1 MNKKITLPILFIS
14 IVGVL
19 FSFSVREASA
29 ATEILRPNAPGDVT
43 NIESQY
49 PSSGAHWDKVDEST
63 ADTTTYVYSAV
74 GSFRSDLYN
83 LPNHT
88 GSGTIN
94 FVKFY
99 YRGRCKNVDTSG
111 CTVCGYLKTNNDASS
126 TGSCIQIATW
136 TTNSRQYDTNPVTGL
151 AWTWA
156 EIDALQIGGYIGGA
170 DDAHAAQLT
179 QVYVEINYTPTGVP
193 TVTNSIGASN
203 VSTTSARLNGEITS
217 IGGEVPTVR
226 IYWGDNDGGTN
237 PADWDYTE
245 SLGIQSGTFYKD
257 ISGLNSGT
265 GYYYRCY
272 ASNSYGSDWADSTD
286 SFLTQSEGGGTVF
299 YGTASGADFDY
310 QKWSSS
316 PSTSWNTAHDATSGD
331 LNTGRSSLRVKVRN
345 WKETDP
351 TDYEALIYRAVVYFD
366 TFPLPNDAT
375 ITSAV
380 LKLYGS
386 LEEPADQDFGPFTI
400 QVQSGMPTYPHDP
413 PVGSDYNYTRYSD
426 NVGILSLLAVGTGNG
441 YREVQLN
448 STGLSLINKTGT
460 TKFMLREKEHDVDDV
475 QPPYTLGRHENSW
488 SFSSSESAYP
498 PILEITYTTP
508 ATAPTVATELA
519 TINLSTNQ
527 ATLKG
532 KVTATGG
539 EDPDHRYIDW
549 DTDASGEPYA
559 NTVDLGAGG
568 TGEFSTPLT
577 LIPGTIYYYRARA
590 HNSAG
595 DGKGNERHVVIYQDS
610 GGQES
615 FTTESV
621 CKNAC
626 ESCSTGECCSGL
638 HCQNGVCC
646 VDGQTCCTGDTHC
659 PADSCIN
666 SSQHVDNYCNT
677 GVCYCESS
685 TTTCAAGG
693 CCQIACGSAT
703 GCYTTA
709 GTCPDSCGT
718 NTLTIGQTCSGCGA
732 NGAAGSCTGGT
743 TYTCNAATHT
753 ECQSASCGGM
763 TYYCTQDGGTWQW
776 RTSDNPDRC
785 GGNSDDCYDDYGSG
799 CQTKDFK
806 CSAGACIFTPSN
818 QYTDTSCSYTGCSA
832 DNCTKT
838 GAYEDYYCD
847 AGSCTAHSDSCFED
861 CTSNTVCSVGI
872 CSAGTCGTKDCPDDY
887 CSGDTLYDYPSS
899 CNKYCSGGSC
909 LDCTCE
915 DSPTPCGATDCSMFP
930 DTCID
935 SSLYYDYPFSCDNPC
950 TEQAGDDACGT
961 CGCDPDI
968 TTCAAGGCCQ
978 IACGSATGCYTT
990 AGTCPDSCGTNTLTI
1005 GQTCSGCGANGAA
1018 GSCTGGTTY
1027 TCNAATHT
1035 ECQSAS
1041 CGGMTYYC
1049 TQDGGTWQWR
1059 TSDNPDRCGGN
1070 SDDCYDDYGSGC
1082 QTKDFKCSAGACI
1095 FTPSNQYTDTSCSYT
1110 GCSADNCTK
1119 TGAYEDY
1126 YCDAGSCTAHSDSCF
1141 EDCSI
1146 TTACSGGVCYSDG
1159 GDGDL
1164 CNTEMKASPGEGDGN
1179 YGIGG
1184 NYNCQ
1189 GSCDGSGNCD
1199 YAVNCIPIDTTSP
1212 TTAIKI
1218 IRINPETG
1226 EEIEEVTGGWLKA
1239 GSYRIKFEDNDP
1251 APSAGWKT
1259 GGCQYYVYACDVN
1272 GVNCGGTPEKIIVD
1286 VTTRTCGN
1294 WSFDITAGK
1303 DDPTYNLEGY
1313 GRYLIYSI
1321 ATDDG
1326 ENSGTDS
1333 KLLHFDFTPPE
1344 TRIE

>member
-1 MNKKITLPILFIS
+1 MNKKIILLIS
-14 IVGVL
+14 FVLILGFL
-19 FSFSVREASA
+19 FSFSIREASA

-99 YRGRCKNVDTSG
+99 YRGRCKNVG
-111 CTVCGYLKTNNDASS
+111 CIVCGYLKTNNNANS

-170 DDAHAAQLT
+170 DDARAAQLT
-179 QVYVEINYTPTGVP
+179 QAYVEIDYTLVGVP

-217 IGGEVPTVR
+217 IGGEIPTVL

-237 PADWDYTE
+237 PAGWDYVE
-245 SLGIQSGTFYKD
+245 DLGIQSGTFYKD

-272 ASNSYGSDWADSTD
+272 ASNSYGSDWADSTT
-286 SFLTQSEGGGTVF
+286 SFLTLSEGGGTVF
-299 YGTASGADFDY
+299 YGTASDADLDY

-316 PSTSWNTAHDATSGD
+316 ASTSWNTAHDATSGD
-331 LNTGRSSLRVKVRN
+331 VNTGRSSLIVKVRN

-366 TFPLPNDAT
+366 TSPLPGDAT

-386 LEEPADQDFGPFTI
+386 LEGPDHQDFGPFTI

-413 PVGSDYNYTRYSD
+413 PISSDYNYTRYSD
-426 NVGILSLLAVGTGNG
+426 NVGILSLLAAGTGDG
-441 YREVQLN
+441 YREVELN

-475 QPPYTLGRHENSW
+475 QPPYTLGRHENTW
-488 SFSSSESAYP
+488 VFNSSESAYP
-498 PILEITYTTP
+498 PILELTYTTP
-508 ATAPTVATELA
+508 ATAPIVTTELA
-519 TINLSTNQ
+519 TVNLSTNQ

-532 KVTATGG
+532 TVDDNGG

-577 LIPGTIYYYRARA
+577 LTPGTIYYYRARA

-595 DGKGNERHVVIYQDS
+595 DGKGSEKRVVIYQAS
-610 GGQES
+610 GGQQS

-646 VDGQTCCTGDTHC
+646 ADGQICCTGDTHC
-659 PADSCIN
+659 PADSCVN
-666 SSQHVDNYCNT
+666 SSQHIDNYCNAGA

-685 TTTCAAGG
+685 TTACSAGG
-693 CCQIACGSAT
+693 CCQISCDSAA

-709 GTCPDSCGT
+709 DTCPDSCGIDS
-718 NTLTIGQTCSGCGA
+718 LTVGQTCSGCGA
-732 NGAAGSCTGGT
+732 NGATGSCGGGT
-743 TYTCNAATHT
+743 TYTCDAATHT
-753 ECQSASCGGM
+753 ECQSASCDG
-763 TYYCTQDGGTWQW
+763 TPYYCTQDGGTWQW

-785 GGNSDDCYDDYGSG
+785 GGNSDDCYDDYGDG
-799 CQTKDFK
+799 CQTKDFR
-806 CSAGACIFTPSN
+806 CSAGACTFTPSN
-818 QYTDTSCSYTGCSA
+818 QYADTSCSYAGCSA

-847 AGSCTAHSDSCFED
+847 AGSCTAHSDSCSED
-861 CTSNTVCSVGI
+861 CAPNTVCSAGI
-872 CSAGTCGTKDCPDDY
+872 CSAGPCEAKDCPDDY

-915 DSPTPCGATDCSMFP
+915 ASPTPCGTTDCSMFT

-935 SSLYYDYPFSCDNPC
+935 SSLYYDYPTSCDNPC
-950 TEQAGDDACGT
+950 TTQAGDDACSA
-961 CGCDPDI
+961 CGCDPGI

-978 IACGSATGCYTT
+978 IACDLAAGCYTS
-990 AGTCPDSCGTNTLTI
+990 AGICSDSCSANTLTI
-1005 GQTCSGCGANGAA
+1005 NQTCSGCGANGAT
-1018 GSCTGGTTY
+1018 GSCGGGTTY
-1027 TCNAATHT
+1027 TCDAATHT

-1041 CGGMTYYC
+1041 CDGTPYYC

-1070 SDDCYDDYGSGC
+1070 SDDCYDDYGDGC
-1082 QTKDFKCSAGACI
+1082 QTKDFRCSAGACT
-1095 FTPSNQYTDTSCSYT
+1095 FTPSNQYADTSCSYA

-1126 YCDAGSCTAHSDSCF
+1126 YCDAGSCTAHSDSCS

-1146 TTACSGGVCYSDG
+1146 TTACSGGICYSDT

-1164 CNTEMKASPGEGDGN
+1164 CNTEMKASPGEGGN
-1179 YGIGG
+1179 YGAGG
-1184 NYNCQ
+1184 DYLCQ

-1199 YAVNCIPIDTTSP
+1199 YAVNCELKDTTRPTVEIRIFDSANNDVTETKEWLKADTYTIKLIATDETELQSCEYYILAFDPAEEIISP
-1212 TTAIKI
+1212 TTESCSGTEHTIS
-1218 IRINPETG
+1218 
-1226 EEIEEVTGGWLKA
+1226 IEA
-1239 GSYRIKFEDNDP
+1239 D
-1251 APSAGWKT
+1251 
-1259 GGCQYYVYACDVN
+1259 
-1272 GVNCGGTPEKIIVD
+1272 
-1286 VTTRTCGN
+1286 
-1294 WSFDITAGK
+1294 AGK
-1303 DDPTYNLEGY
+1303 IEDKPDTDYWREGV
-1313 GRYLIYSI
+1313 GKYLIWFT
-1321 ATDDG
+1321 AKDKA
-1326 ENSGTDS
+1326 ENEPIEAAS
-1333 KLLHFDFTPPE
+1333 KGLNFDFTPPE
-1344 TRIE
+1344 TWIE